1 MQRMKRSGSKLLCI
15 LLLLSLLLS
24 LTACGK
30 PETQLEKTAGY
41 LQAQNAEPG
50 TGSVG
55 GDWLIFGLARSGV
68 KVPQKYFDA
77 YYENVEAAVREKNG
91 VLSDRKYTEYSRTVL
106 ALTAIGKNPADVAG
120 FDLLKPLADFEQV
133 TRQGINGTIFALLAL
148 DSGNYEIPENP
159 DAAVQATRQMYV
171 DELLARALPDGGWT
185 LTGGEPDVDITA
197 MTLQALAKYRDQADV
212 TAAVER
218 GLAVLSSL
226 QEPDGGYVSWG
237 SSNSES
243 VAQVIVALTEL
254 GVPLDDERFTKNG
267 ITVEDAL
274 LRFAQENGAFVHVR
288 AGSGGDAA
296 AYAAEQYAGTTA
308 SDSVTAEVDSE
319 LDESPAHY
327 EVELHTAWGEFEYLV
342 DAYTGKVL
350 SGQKDLLATAPAG
363 DEAAKPTAPSG
374 GADIG
379 HAKAKSIALNHAG
392 VSENKAY
399 DMEIELD
406 DEDGTLVYEVE
417 FKSSGMEYSYEINA
431 ATGAILEHETEID
444 D

>member
-1 MQRMKRSGSKLLCI
+1 MKRSGSKLLCI

-41 LQAQNAEPG
+41 LQAQIAEPG

-120 FDLLKPLADFEQV
+120 YDLLKPLADFEQV
-133 TRQGINGTIFALLAL
+133 TKQGINGTIFALLAL
-148 DSGNYEIPENP
+148 DSGKYEIPENP

-171 DELLARALPDGGWT
+171 DELLARELPDGGWT

-197 MTLQALAKYRDQADV
+197 MTLQALAKYRGQAEV
-212 TAAVER
+212 EAAVER

-288 AGSGGDAA
+288 DGSGGDDGMATEQAFYALAA
-296 AYAAEQYAGTTA
+296 INRAETGETT
-308 SDSVTAEVDSE
+308 
-319 LDESPAHY
+319 L
-327 EVELHTAWGEFEYLV
+327 
-342 DAYTGKVL
+342 
-350 SGQKDLLATAPAG
+350 
-363 DEAAKPTAPSG
+363 
-374 GADIG
+374 
-379 HAKAKSIALNHAG
+379 
-392 VSENKAY
+392 Y
-399 DMEIELD
+399 DMTD
-406 DEDGTLVYEVE
+406 V
-417 FKSSGMEYSYEINA
+417 MQ
-431 ATGAILEHETEID
+431 
-444 D
+444 

>member
-1 MQRMKRSGSKLLCI
+1 MKRSGSKLLCI

-41 LQAQNAEPG
+41 LQAQIAEPG

-288 AGSGGDAA
+288 DGSGG
-296 AYAAEQYAGTTA
+296 GRR
-308 SDSVTAEVDSE
+308 
-319 LDESPAHY
+319 H
-327 EVELHTAWGEFEYLV
+327 
-342 DAYTGKVL
+342 
-350 SGQKDLLATAPAG
+350 G
-363 DEAAKPTAPSG
+363 DR
-374 GADIG
+374 
-379 HAKAKSIALNHAG
+379 AG
-392 VSENKAY
+392 VLRAGRHPSCR
-399 DMEIELD
+399 
-406 DEDGTLVYEVE
+406 DGRNHTL
-417 FKSSGMEYSYEINA
+417 
-431 ATGAILEHETEID
+431 
-444 D
+444 

>member
-1 MQRMKRSGSKLLCI
+1 MKRSGSKLLCI

-41 LQAQNAEPG
+41 LQAQIAAPG

-68 KVPQKYFDA
+68 KVPQKYFDT

-133 TRQGINGTIFALLAL
+133 TKQGINGTIFALLAL
-148 DSGNYEIPENP
+148 DSGNYEMPEDP

-171 DELLARALPDGGWT
+171 DELLARELPDGGWT
-185 LTGGEPDVDITA
+185 LAGGEPDVDITA

-288 AGSGGDAA
+288 DGSGGDDGMATEQAFYALAA
-296 AYAAEQYAGTTA
+296 IHRAETGETT
-308 SDSVTAEVDSE
+308 
-319 LDESPAHY
+319 L
-327 EVELHTAWGEFEYLV
+327 
-342 DAYTGKVL
+342 
-350 SGQKDLLATAPAG
+350 
-363 DEAAKPTAPSG
+363 
-374 GADIG
+374 
-379 HAKAKSIALNHAG
+379 
-392 VSENKAY
+392 Y
-399 DMEIELD
+399 DMTD
-406 DEDGTLVYEVE
+406 V
-417 FKSSGMEYSYEINA
+417 MQ
-431 ATGAILEHETEID
+431 
-444 D
+444 

>member
-1 MQRMKRSGSKLLCI
+1 MKRSGSKLLCI

-41 LQAQNAEPG
+41 LQAQIAEPG

-171 DELLARALPDGGWT
+171 DELLTRELPDGGWT
-185 LTGGEPDVDITA
+185 LTGGEADVDITA

-288 AGSGGDAA
+288 DGSGGDDGMATEQAFYALAA
-296 AYAAEQYAGTTA
+296 IHRAETGETT
-308 SDSVTAEVDSE
+308 
-319 LDESPAHY
+319 L
-327 EVELHTAWGEFEYLV
+327 
-342 DAYTGKVL
+342 
-350 SGQKDLLATAPAG
+350 
-363 DEAAKPTAPSG
+363 
-374 GADIG
+374 
-379 HAKAKSIALNHAG
+379 
-392 VSENKAY
+392 Y
-399 DMEIELD
+399 DMTD
-406 DEDGTLVYEVE
+406 V
-417 FKSSGMEYSYEINA
+417 MQ
-431 ATGAILEHETEID
+431 
-444 D
+444 

>member
-1 MQRMKRSGSKLLCI
+1 MKRSGSKLLCI

-41 LQAQNAEPG
+41 LQAQIAEPG

-77 YYENVEAAVREKNG
+77 YYENVEATVREKNG

-288 AGSGGDAA
+288 DGSGGDDGMATEQAFYALAA
-296 AYAAEQYAGTTA
+296 IHRAETGETT
-308 SDSVTAEVDSE
+308 
-319 LDESPAHY
+319 L
-327 EVELHTAWGEFEYLV
+327 
-342 DAYTGKVL
+342 
-350 SGQKDLLATAPAG
+350 
-363 DEAAKPTAPSG
+363 
-374 GADIG
+374 
-379 HAKAKSIALNHAG
+379 
-392 VSENKAY
+392 Y
-399 DMEIELD
+399 DMTD
-406 DEDGTLVYEVE
+406 V
-417 FKSSGMEYSYEINA
+417 MQ
-431 ATGAILEHETEID
+431 
-444 D
+444 

>member
-1 MQRMKRSGSKLLCI
+1 MKRSGSKLLCI

-41 LQAQNAEPG
+41 LQAQIAEPG

-148 DSGNYEIPENP
+148 DSGNYEMPEDP

-171 DELLARALPDGGWT
+171 DELLARELPDGGWT

-254 GVPLDDERFTKNG
+254 GIPLDDERFVKNG

-288 AGSGGDAA
+288 DGSGGDDGMATEQAFYALAA
-296 AYAAEQYAGTTA
+296 IHRAETGETT
-308 SDSVTAEVDSE
+308 
-319 LDESPAHY
+319 L
-327 EVELHTAWGEFEYLV
+327 
-342 DAYTGKVL
+342 
-350 SGQKDLLATAPAG
+350 
-363 DEAAKPTAPSG
+363 
-374 GADIG
+374 
-379 HAKAKSIALNHAG
+379 
-392 VSENKAY
+392 Y
-399 DMEIELD
+399 DMTD
-406 DEDGTLVYEVE
+406 V
-417 FKSSGMEYSYEINA
+417 MQ
-431 ATGAILEHETEID
+431 
-444 D
+444 

>member
-1 MQRMKRSGSKLLCI
+1 MKRIASRLLCI

-41 LQAQNAEPG
+41 LQAQIAAPG

-68 KVPQKYFDA
+68 KVPQKYFDT

-133 TRQGINGTIFALLAL
+133 TKQGINGTIFALLAL
-148 DSGNYEIPENP
+148 DSGNYEMPEDP

-171 DELLARALPDGGWT
+171 DELLARELPDGGWT
-185 LTGGEPDVDITA
+185 LAGGEPDVDITA
-197 MTLQALAKYRDQADV
+197 MTVQALAKYREQPDAA
-212 TAAVER
+212 AAVER

-254 GVPLDDERFTKNG
+254 GVPLSDERFVKNDV
-267 ITVEDAL
+267 TVADAL

-288 AGSGGDAA
+288 DGSGGDDGMATEQAFYALAA
-296 AYAAEQYAGTTA
+296 IHRAETGETT
-308 SDSVTAEVDSE
+308 
-319 LDESPAHY
+319 L
-327 EVELHTAWGEFEYLV
+327 
-342 DAYTGKVL
+342 
-350 SGQKDLLATAPAG
+350 
-363 DEAAKPTAPSG
+363 
-374 GADIG
+374 
-379 HAKAKSIALNHAG
+379 
-392 VSENKAY
+392 Y
-399 DMEIELD
+399 DMTD
-406 DEDGTLVYEVE
+406 V
-417 FKSSGMEYSYEINA
+417 MQ
-431 ATGAILEHETEID
+431 
-444 D
+444 

>member
-1 MQRMKRSGSKLLCI
+1 MKRSGSKLLCI

-41 LQAQNAEPG
+41 LQAQIAEPG

-237 SSNSES
+237 FSNSES

-288 AGSGGDAA
+288 DGSGGDDGMATEQAFYALAA
-296 AYAAEQYAGTTA
+296 IHRAETGETT
-308 SDSVTAEVDSE
+308 
-319 LDESPAHY
+319 L
-327 EVELHTAWGEFEYLV
+327 
-342 DAYTGKVL
+342 
-350 SGQKDLLATAPAG
+350 
-363 DEAAKPTAPSG
+363 
-374 GADIG
+374 
-379 HAKAKSIALNHAG
+379 
-392 VSENKAY
+392 Y
-399 DMEIELD
+399 DMTD
-406 DEDGTLVYEVE
+406 V
-417 FKSSGMEYSYEINA
+417 MQ
-431 ATGAILEHETEID
+431 
-444 D
+444 

>member
-1 MQRMKRSGSKLLCI
+1 MKRSGPKLLCI

-30 PETQLEKTAGY
+30 QANQLEKTAGY
-41 LQAQNAEPG
+41 LQAQIAAPG

-106 ALTAIGKNPADVAG
+106 ALTAIGKNPVDVAG

-133 TRQGINGTIFALLAL
+133 TKQGINGTIFALLAM
-148 DSGNYEIPENP
+148 DSGKYEIPENP

-171 DELLARALPDGGWT
+171 DELLARELPDGGWT

-243 VAQVIVALTEL
+243 VAQVLVALTEL

-274 LRFAQENGAFVHVR
+274 LRFAQENGAFAHVR
-288 AGSGGDAA
+288 DGSGGDDEMATEQAFYALAA
-296 AYAAEQYAGTTA
+296 IHRAETGETT
-308 SDSVTAEVDSE
+308 
-319 LDESPAHY
+319 L
-327 EVELHTAWGEFEYLV
+327 
-342 DAYTGKVL
+342 
-350 SGQKDLLATAPAG
+350 
-363 DEAAKPTAPSG
+363 
-374 GADIG
+374 
-379 HAKAKSIALNHAG
+379 
-392 VSENKAY
+392 Y
-399 DMEIELD
+399 DMTD
-406 DEDGTLVYEVE
+406 V
-417 FKSSGMEYSYEINA
+417 MQ
-431 ATGAILEHETEID
+431 
-444 D
+444 

>member
-1 MQRMKRSGSKLLCI
+1 MKRSGSKLLCI

-30 PETQLEKTAGY
+30 QANQLEKTAGY
-41 LQAQNAEPG
+41 LQAQIAAPG

-68 KVPQKYFDA
+68 KVSQKYFDA

-120 FDLLKPLADFEQV
+120 YDLLKPLADFEQV
-133 TRQGINGTIFALLAL
+133 TKQGINGTIFALLAL
-148 DSGNYEIPENP
+148 DSGKYEIPENP

-171 DELLARALPDGGWT
+171 DELLARELPDGGWT

-288 AGSGGDAA
+288 DGSGGDDGMATEQAFYALAA
-296 AYAAEQYAGTTA
+296 IHRAETGETT
-308 SDSVTAEVDSE
+308 
-319 LDESPAHY
+319 L
-327 EVELHTAWGEFEYLV
+327 
-342 DAYTGKVL
+342 
-350 SGQKDLLATAPAG
+350 
-363 DEAAKPTAPSG
+363 
-374 GADIG
+374 
-379 HAKAKSIALNHAG
+379 
-392 VSENKAY
+392 Y
-399 DMEIELD
+399 DMTD
-406 DEDGTLVYEVE
+406 V
-417 FKSSGMEYSYEINA
+417 MQ
-431 ATGAILEHETEID
+431 
-444 D
+444 

>member
-1 MQRMKRSGSKLLCI
+1 MKRSGSKLLCI

-41 LQAQNAEPG
+41 LQAQIAEPG

-243 VAQVIVALTEL
+243 VAQVIVALTGL

-288 AGSGGDAA
+288 DGSGGDDGMATEQAFYALAA
-296 AYAAEQYAGTTA
+296 IHRAETGETT
-308 SDSVTAEVDSE
+308 
-319 LDESPAHY
+319 L
-327 EVELHTAWGEFEYLV
+327 
-342 DAYTGKVL
+342 
-350 SGQKDLLATAPAG
+350 
-363 DEAAKPTAPSG
+363 
-374 GADIG
+374 
-379 HAKAKSIALNHAG
+379 
-392 VSENKAY
+392 Y
-399 DMEIELD
+399 DMTD
-406 DEDGTLVYEVE
+406 V
-417 FKSSGMEYSYEINA
+417 MQ
-431 ATGAILEHETEID
+431 
-444 D
+444 

>member
-1 MQRMKRSGSKLLCI
+1 MKRSGSKLLCI

-41 LQAQNAEPG
+41 LQAQIAEPG

-91 VLSDRKYTEYSRTVL
+91 VLSNRKYTEYSRTVL

-288 AGSGGDAA
+288 DGSGGDDGMATEQAFYALAA
-296 AYAAEQYAGTTA
+296 IHRAETGETT
-308 SDSVTAEVDSE
+308 
-319 LDESPAHY
+319 L
-327 EVELHTAWGEFEYLV
+327 
-342 DAYTGKVL
+342 
-350 SGQKDLLATAPAG
+350 
-363 DEAAKPTAPSG
+363 
-374 GADIG
+374 
-379 HAKAKSIALNHAG
+379 
-392 VSENKAY
+392 Y
-399 DMEIELD
+399 DMTD
-406 DEDGTLVYEVE
+406 V
-417 FKSSGMEYSYEINA
+417 MQ
-431 ATGAILEHETEID
+431 
-444 D
+444 

>member
-1 MQRMKRSGSKLLCI
+1 MKRSGSKLLCI

-30 PETQLEKTAGY
+30 QANQLEKTAGY
-41 LQAQNAEPG
+41 LQAQIAEPG

-243 VAQVIVALTEL
+243 VAQVLVALTEL

-288 AGSGGDAA
+288 DGSGGDDGMATEQAFYALAA
-296 AYAAEQYAGTTA
+296 IHRAETGETT
-308 SDSVTAEVDSE
+308 
-319 LDESPAHY
+319 L
-327 EVELHTAWGEFEYLV
+327 
-342 DAYTGKVL
+342 
-350 SGQKDLLATAPAG
+350 
-363 DEAAKPTAPSG
+363 
-374 GADIG
+374 
-379 HAKAKSIALNHAG
+379 
-392 VSENKAY
+392 Y
-399 DMEIELD
+399 DMTD
-406 DEDGTLVYEVE
+406 V
-417 FKSSGMEYSYEINA
+417 MQ
-431 ATGAILEHETEID
+431 
-444 D
+444 

>member
-1 MQRMKRSGSKLLCI
+1 MKRSGSKLLCI

-30 PETQLEKTAGY
+30 QANQLEKTAGY
-41 LQAQNAEPG
+41 LQAQIAAPG

-68 KVPQKYFDA
+68 KVPQKYFDT

-133 TRQGINGTIFALLAL
+133 TKQGINGTIFALLAL
-148 DSGNYEIPENP
+148 DSGNYEMPEDP

-171 DELLARALPDGGWT
+171 DELLARELPDGGWT
-185 LTGGEPDVDITA
+185 LAGGEPDVDITA
-197 MTLQALAKYRDQADV
+197 MTVQALAKYREQPDAA
-212 TAAVER
+212 AAVER

-254 GVPLDDERFTKNG
+254 GVPLSDERFVKNDV
-267 ITVEDAL
+267 TVADAL

-288 AGSGGDAA
+288 DGSGGDDEMATEQAFYALAA
-296 AYAAEQYAGTTA
+296 IHRAETGETT
-308 SDSVTAEVDSE
+308 
-319 LDESPAHY
+319 L
-327 EVELHTAWGEFEYLV
+327 
-342 DAYTGKVL
+342 
-350 SGQKDLLATAPAG
+350 
-363 DEAAKPTAPSG
+363 
-374 GADIG
+374 
-379 HAKAKSIALNHAG
+379 
-392 VSENKAY
+392 Y
-399 DMEIELD
+399 DMTD
-406 DEDGTLVYEVE
+406 V
-417 FKSSGMEYSYEINA
+417 MQ
-431 ATGAILEHETEID
+431 
-444 D
+444 

>member
-1 MQRMKRSGSKLLCI
+1 MKRSGSKLLCI

-41 LQAQNAEPG
+41 LQAQIAEPG

-288 AGSGGDAA
+288 DGSGSDDGMATEQAFYALAA
-296 AYAAEQYAGTTA
+296 IHRAETGETT
-308 SDSVTAEVDSE
+308 
-319 LDESPAHY
+319 L
-327 EVELHTAWGEFEYLV
+327 
-342 DAYTGKVL
+342 
-350 SGQKDLLATAPAG
+350 
-363 DEAAKPTAPSG
+363 
-374 GADIG
+374 
-379 HAKAKSIALNHAG
+379 
-392 VSENKAY
+392 Y
-399 DMEIELD
+399 DMTD
-406 DEDGTLVYEVE
+406 V
-417 FKSSGMEYSYEINA
+417 MQ
-431 ATGAILEHETEID
+431 
-444 D
+444 

>member
-1 MQRMKRSGSKLLCI
+1 MKQIASRLLCS

-30 PETQLEKTAGY
+30 QANQLEKTASY
-41 LQAQNAEPG
+41 LQTQIAEPG
-50 TGSVG
+50 AGSVG

-120 FDLLKPLADFEQV
+120 YDLLKPLADFEQV

-148 DSGNYEIPENP
+148 DSGRYEIPENP
-159 DAAVQATRQMYV
+159 DASVQATRQMYV
-171 DELLARALPDGGWT
+171 DELLTRQLPDGGWT

-197 MTLQALAKYRDQADV
+197 MTLQALAKYRDQAAV
-212 TAAVER
+212 AAAVER

-226 QEPDGGYVSWG
+226 QEPDGGYTSWG

-254 GVPLDDERFTKNG
+254 GVPLDDERFVKNG

-274 LRFAQENGAFVHVR
+274 LRFAQESGAFIHVLD
-288 AGSGGDAA
+288 GSGGDDGMATEQAFYALAA
-296 AYAAEQYAGTTA
+296 IHRAETGETT
-308 SDSVTAEVDSE
+308 
-319 LDESPAHY
+319 L
-327 EVELHTAWGEFEYLV
+327 
-342 DAYTGKVL
+342 
-350 SGQKDLLATAPAG
+350 
-363 DEAAKPTAPSG
+363 
-374 GADIG
+374 
-379 HAKAKSIALNHAG
+379 
-392 VSENKAY
+392 Y
-399 DMEIELD
+399 DMTD
-406 DEDGTLVYEVE
+406 V
-417 FKSSGMEYSYEINA
+417 NA
-431 ATGAILEHETEID
+431 
-444 D
+444 

>member
-1 MQRMKRSGSKLLCI
+1 MKRSGSKLLCI

-41 LQAQNAEPG
+41 LQAQIAAPG

-55 GDWLIFGLARSGV
+55 GDWLNFGLARSGV
-68 KVPQKYFDA
+68 KVPQKYFDT

-133 TRQGINGTIFALLAL
+133 TKQGINGTIFALLAL
-148 DSGNYEIPENP
+148 DSGNYEMPEDP

-171 DELLARALPDGGWT
+171 DELLARELPDGGWT
-185 LTGGEPDVDITA
+185 LAGGEPDVDITA
-197 MTLQALAKYRDQADV
+197 MTVQALAKYREQPDAA
-212 TAAVER
+212 AAVER

-254 GVPLDDERFTKNG
+254 GVPLSDERFVKNDV
-267 ITVEDAL
+267 TVADAL

-288 AGSGGDAA
+288 DGSGGDDEMATEQAFYALAA
-296 AYAAEQYAGTTA
+296 IHRAETGETT
-308 SDSVTAEVDSE
+308 
-319 LDESPAHY
+319 L
-327 EVELHTAWGEFEYLV
+327 
-342 DAYTGKVL
+342 
-350 SGQKDLLATAPAG
+350 
-363 DEAAKPTAPSG
+363 
-374 GADIG
+374 
-379 HAKAKSIALNHAG
+379 
-392 VSENKAY
+392 Y
-399 DMEIELD
+399 DMTD
-406 DEDGTLVYEVE
+406 V
-417 FKSSGMEYSYEINA
+417 MQ
-431 ATGAILEHETEID
+431 
-444 D
+444 

>member
-1 MQRMKRSGSKLLCI
+1 MKRSGSKLLCI

-41 LQAQNAEPG
+41 LQAQIAEPG
-50 TGSVG
+50 TGSVS

-288 AGSGGDAA
+288 DGSGGDDGMATEQAFYALAA
-296 AYAAEQYAGTTA
+296 IHRAETGETT
-308 SDSVTAEVDSE
+308 
-319 LDESPAHY
+319 L
-327 EVELHTAWGEFEYLV
+327 
-342 DAYTGKVL
+342 
-350 SGQKDLLATAPAG
+350 
-363 DEAAKPTAPSG
+363 
-374 GADIG
+374 
-379 HAKAKSIALNHAG
+379 
-392 VSENKAY
+392 Y
-399 DMEIELD
+399 DMTD
-406 DEDGTLVYEVE
+406 V
-417 FKSSGMEYSYEINA
+417 MQ
-431 ATGAILEHETEID
+431 
-444 D
+444 

>member
-1 MQRMKRSGSKLLCI
+1 MKRSGSKLLCI

-24 LTACGK
+24 LTACVK

-41 LQAQNAEPG
+41 LQAQIAAPG

-68 KVPQKYFDA
+68 KVPQKYFDT

-133 TRQGINGTIFALLAL
+133 TKQGINGTIFALLAL
-148 DSGNYEIPENP
+148 DSGNYEMPEDP

-171 DELLARALPDGGWT
+171 DELLARELPDGGWT
-185 LTGGEPDVDITA
+185 LAGGEPDVDITA
-197 MTLQALAKYRDQADV
+197 MTVQALAKYREQPDAA
-212 TAAVER
+212 AAVER

-254 GVPLDDERFTKNG
+254 GVPLSDERFVKNDV
-267 ITVEDAL
+267 TVADAL

-288 AGSGGDAA
+288 DGSGGDDEMATEQAFYALAA
-296 AYAAEQYAGTTA
+296 IHRAETGETT
-308 SDSVTAEVDSE
+308 
-319 LDESPAHY
+319 L
-327 EVELHTAWGEFEYLV
+327 
-342 DAYTGKVL
+342 
-350 SGQKDLLATAPAG
+350 
-363 DEAAKPTAPSG
+363 
-374 GADIG
+374 
-379 HAKAKSIALNHAG
+379 
-392 VSENKAY
+392 Y
-399 DMEIELD
+399 DMTD
-406 DEDGTLVYEVE
+406 V
-417 FKSSGMEYSYEINA
+417 MQ
-431 ATGAILEHETEID
+431 
-444 D
+444 

>member
-1 MQRMKRSGSKLLCI
+1 MKRSGSKLLCI

-41 LQAQNAEPG
+41 LQAQIAEPG

-288 AGSGGDAA
+288 DGSGGDDGMATEQAFYALAA
-296 AYAAEQYAGTTA
+296 IHRAETGETT
-308 SDSVTAEVDSE
+308 
-319 LDESPAHY
+319 L
-327 EVELHTAWGEFEYLV
+327 
-342 DAYTGKVL
+342 
-350 SGQKDLLATAPAG
+350 
-363 DEAAKPTAPSG
+363 
-374 GADIG
+374 
-379 HAKAKSIALNHAG
+379 
-392 VSENKAY
+392 Y
-399 DMEIELD
+399 DM
-406 DEDGTLVYEVE
+406 TR
-417 FKSSGMEYSYEINA
+417 M
-431 ATGAILEHETEID
+431 
-444 D
+444 

>member
-1 MQRMKRSGSKLLCI
+1 MKRSGSKLLCI

-41 LQAQNAEPG
+41 LQAQIAEPG

-288 AGSGGDAA
+288 DGSGGDDGMATEQAFYALAA
-296 AYAAEQYAGTTA
+296 IHCAETGETT
-308 SDSVTAEVDSE
+308 
-319 LDESPAHY
+319 L
-327 EVELHTAWGEFEYLV
+327 
-342 DAYTGKVL
+342 
-350 SGQKDLLATAPAG
+350 
-363 DEAAKPTAPSG
+363 
-374 GADIG
+374 
-379 HAKAKSIALNHAG
+379 
-392 VSENKAY
+392 Y
-399 DMEIELD
+399 DMTD
-406 DEDGTLVYEVE
+406 V
-417 FKSSGMEYSYEINA
+417 MQ
-431 ATGAILEHETEID
+431 
-444 D
+444 

>member
-1 MQRMKRSGSKLLCI
+1 MKQIASRLLCS

-30 PETQLEKTAGY
+30 QANQLEKTASY
-41 LQAQNAEPG
+41 LQTQIAEPG
-50 TGSVG
+50 AGSVG

-120 FDLLKPLADFEQV
+120 YDLLKPLADFEQV

-171 DELLARALPDGGWT
+171 DELLTRELPDGGWT

-197 MTLQALAKYRDQADV
+197 MTLQALAKYRGQPEV
-212 TAAVER
+212 EAAVER

-288 AGSGGDAA
+288 DGSGGDDGMATEQAFYALAA
-296 AYAAEQYAGTTA
+296 IHRAETGETT
-308 SDSVTAEVDSE
+308 
-319 LDESPAHY
+319 L
-327 EVELHTAWGEFEYLV
+327 
-342 DAYTGKVL
+342 
-350 SGQKDLLATAPAG
+350 
-363 DEAAKPTAPSG
+363 
-374 GADIG
+374 
-379 HAKAKSIALNHAG
+379 
-392 VSENKAY
+392 Y
-399 DMEIELD
+399 DMTD
-406 DEDGTLVYEVE
+406 V
-417 FKSSGMEYSYEINA
+417 MQ
-431 ATGAILEHETEID
+431 
-444 D
+444 